1 VARVLTGRMNGDG
14 SDPEWGLSRHPS
26 LAGAAEDEPANGVYL
41 VARTYRGGLVLEL
54 DAHLDR
60 MERSA
65 RLRGRSIS
73 VARKAIRGALRAMAA
88 DLLPTGGDIRFRVTL
103 VLDAE
108 PWYLL
113 SVEPAVDLPDEV
125 RTRGVLCRLQW
136 NAARQ
141 DPEIKSTD
149 WIAARRTLPGGEEV
163 YEHLLVD
170 GKGAILEGATSNF
183 YAVIDGVVRT
193 AGAGVLR
200 GIARKIV
207 LSVVAGLP
215 EAPRP
220 ELAAPTVVELTG
232 GRVTEAFITSATR
245 GVVPVRAIITG
256 TDVVELGDPGPW
268 TRRIAMGY
276 EEWLGTHLTPL

>member
-1 VARVLTGRMNGDG
+1 MNGDG

-113 SVEPAVDLPDEV
+113 SVEPAVDLSDEV

-193 AGAGVLR
+193 AGAG
-200 GIARKIV
+200 GAARN
-207 LSVVAGLP
+207 
-215 EAPRP
+215 RP
-220 ELAAPTVVELTG
+220 EDRAVRRRGSAG
-232 GRVTEAFITSATR
+232 GSSPRARGADRRGAHRGPGYRSVHHLRDR